1 MAGDYVAR
9 NEVAGD
15 YVKAASAT
23 IRLEISPDN
32 EAGVVENFE
41 RIASIADFLMQ
52 FPLAQET
59 EVAPV
64 FRP

>member
-1 MAGDYVAR
+1 MSGFPIAGDYVR
-9 NEVAGD
+9 T
-15 YVKAASAT
+15 ASAT
-23 IRLEISPDN
+23 VQLEISPDN

-41 RIASIADFLMQ
+41 RIATIADFLMQ
-52 FPLAQET
+52 FSLAQDG

>member
-1 MAGDYVAR
+1 MG
-9 NEVAGD
+9 GD
-15 YVKAASAT
+15 YVKTASAA

-41 RIASIADFLMQ
+41 RIAAIADFLMQ
-52 FPLAQET
+52 FSVAQDT